1 MLIAY
6 DTVHDTSDIHSETNV
21 RFSEN
26 FKFFTAGQKSEKNQ
40 PYKSFFFQ
48 ILVALLNIEIL
59 IKSNF

>member
-40 PYKSFFFQ
+40 PYKSFFFP
-48 ILVALLNIEIL
+48 
-59 IKSNF
+59 NFGRITKYWNSY